1 MFRVEGR
8 LSKNS
13 KIPWRLIEE
22 EAILIDRDEGEVV
35 RLNPVGAEIWSA
47 IDGKRTVNEI
57 VDHICHTFYV
67 SPRKANRDAHRFIN
81 QLLRHELIH
90 ELREAGPSA
99 QTG

>member
-1 MFRVEGR
+1 VFRLEGR

-47 IDGKRTVNEI
+47 IDGKHTVDEI
-57 VDHICHTFYV
+57 VDQICGAFNV
-67 SPRKANRDAHRFIN
+67 SPRKAKRDVHRFIN

-90 ELREAGPSA
+90 ELREERPSL
-99 QTG
+99 

>member
-1 MFRVEGR
+1 MFRLEGR

-13 KIPWRLIEE
+13 MIPWRLIED

-57 VDHICHTFYV
+57 VEHICGTFDV
-67 SPRKANRDAHRFIN
+67 SPRKANRDVHRFIN

-90 ELREAGPSA
+90 ELSEERPSL
-99 QTG
+99 

>member
-8 LSKNS
+8 LSKNT

-35 RLNPVGAEIWSA
+35 RLNPVAAEIWSA
-47 IDGKRTVNEI
+47 IDGKRTANEI
-57 VDHICHTFYV
+57 VEHICCTFEV
-67 SPRKANRDAHRFIN
+67 SPRKANRDVHRFIN

-90 ELREAGPSA
+90 ELREERPSL
-99 QTG
+99 